1 MWNQVPHRF
10 HANVSR
16 AKEWSPSCAF
26 LQQEHWGWALS
37 NGADTDYGTILQTW
51 VTRGC
56 QHLSSTCIILLM
68 ELGKDLLFF
77 NIFPIIVNRWDSA
90 PGHVWKMKNEE
101 EETWISAEN
110 AKRECDCSYFF
121 ASERHIL
128 PLDKTRSCLEKKP
141 ADVTWW
147 ARSKKYAKEAILAVE
162 NSNYFNAFN
171 IVSAFTFT

>member
-1 MWNQVPHRF
+1 M
-10 HANVSR
+10 VSLM
-16 AKEWSPSCAF
+16 CF
-26 LQQEHWGWALS
+26 LQQEHRGWALS

-77 NIFPIIVNRWDSA
+77 NIFPIIVNGWDSA

-101 EETWISAEN
+101 EDTWISAQN
-110 AKRECDCSYFF
+110 AKGECDCSYFH

-128 PLDKTRSCLEKKP
+128 PLDRTRSYPEKKP
-141 ADVTWW
+141 ADVIWW
-147 ARSKKYAKEAILAVE
+147 AKSIPKQQYLQWKTPIILMLSTLYQHSFLPKPEYLKYYKKFICL
-162 NSNYFNAFN
+162 
-171 IVSAFTFT
+171 